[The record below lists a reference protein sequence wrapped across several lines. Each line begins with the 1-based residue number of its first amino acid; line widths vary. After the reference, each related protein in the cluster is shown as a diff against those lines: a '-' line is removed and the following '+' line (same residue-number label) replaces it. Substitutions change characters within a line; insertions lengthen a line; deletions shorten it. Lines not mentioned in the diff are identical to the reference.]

1 MTKIPIEKKL
11 KKKIHKKVAMTQD
24 LLIIEMYKNFPGSVI
39 HGGTSIWRCY
49 NGNRFSEDIDVYLPT
64 QLKEKMKFFKD
75 RLEKIGFHTK
85 KFKQTK
91 NSIFSKFSYQGAII
105 RFEAVFKDIK
115 DFITKSFEMSDG
127 SFIIVNTLSPE
138 KIIKEKISAYNER
151 RKIRDLYDIFFLLN
165 FVENKKSVNLK
176 DLIFREP
183 IDKKD
188 LEVLIISG
196 VAPGVDYMVRS
207 IRKWAE

>member
-11 KKKIHKKVAMTQD
+11 KKKIHKKVAAAQD

-85 KFKQTK
+85 KFKQTE
-91 NSIFSKFSYQGAII
+91 NSIFSYQGAII